1 MGKTKMH
8 APPREIRCRI
18 TIVRP
23 PAGVQFRLQEGR
35 DDLVAPVL
43 VTGGE
48 IQFEFALRLGT
59 PRQGLPNFLGPA
71 AQGPARSRFVY
82 INSGPHAVPTGTP
95 WDRRAKV
102 PLTGI
107 TDALVESA
115 LADDSRVLEARIA
128 GTAKDGGPVC
138 ASVPL
143 LGGAW
148 RLVTRA
154 AA

>member
-1 MGKTKMH
+1 MGKTKMQ
-8 APPREIRCRI
+8 PPLRQIRCRI
-18 TIVRP
+18 TVVRP

-43 VTGGE
+43 VTGDE
-48 IQFEFALRLGT
+48 IQFEFSLRLGT
-59 PRQGLPNFLGPA
+59 PREGQLNFLGPA
-71 AQGPARSRFVY
+71 AQGPASSRFVY
-82 INSGPHAVPTGTP
+82 ISSGRHAGQTGTP

-107 TDALVESA
+107 TDALVQSL

-128 GTAKDGGPVC
+128 GTAKDGGLAC

-148 RLVTRA
+148 RLVTQA